1 MNKKK
6 LAFEIERLWKAINGE
21 DFEMW
26 ELKGLRENSF
36 IIEGMVARLNG
47 LDSYTQSLKDKQE
60 NNRRSLQSN
69 SEKSLNLMRDGIDKL
84 DKTQD
89 ERWEALKTYLKVKEI
104 TVKSIE
110 EKKEFIIAGRAFG
123 LSEDEII
130 YTKKLVDVK
139 TPKSSNKAKK
149 TKKKK
154 NGK

>member
-1 MNKKK
+1 MGS
-6 LAFEIERLWKAINGE
+6 I
-21 DFEMW
+21 
-26 ELKGLRENSF
+26 
-36 IIEGMVARLNG
+36 
-47 LDSYTQSLKDKQE
+47 
-60 NNRRSLQSN
+60 
-69 SEKSLNLMRDGIDKL
+69 
-84 DKTQD
+84 
-89 ERWEALKTYLKVKEI
+89 KTYLKVKEI